1 MKKLFNITK
10 AIILRSVVLVL
21 LSTLTVFKIALKIF
35 TFIFRFVALPV
46 IMFGLLITAV
56 TFFDNGYSSA
66 ILSSLGMLVGITALY
81 YLLPLF
87 PQVLAH
93 AQLRMKNYVF
103 SPILVRSPVK
113 FTL

>member
-10 AIILRSVVLVL
+10 AIILRGIVLVL
-21 LSTLTVFKIALKIF
+21 LSTLTVFKIALKTV
-35 TFIFRFVALPV
+35 TFSVRFVALPV
-46 IMFGLLITAV
+46 VLFGLLV
-56 TFFDNGYSSA
+56 TVVTYFDNGYSSA

-87 PQVLAH
+87 PQLLGR

-103 SPILVRSPVK
+103 SPIIVRSPVK